1 MASSDTQR
9 WRHIFAVFEQVLDAP
24 AAARDTLLDRLCA
37 GDDALRHEVT
47 ALLAADDTAPRFEAG
62 VAAARRAA
70 AVSWSDGG
78 DRPRVQ
84 AGDIVGPWRV
94 LRELGAGG
102 MGVVWLAERADGQ
115 FEQRVALKLI
125 RRGLDSEAVHRRF
138 LRERQI
144 LARLQHPHIAH
155 LVDGGI
161 TPDGG
166 PYFAMEYVE
175 GLPLLQ
181 YCHAHAAGLE
191 GRIRVFLDICTAV
204 QFAHENN
211 VVHRDLKPSNVL
223 VTREAGVKLLDF
235 GIAKLCGDLGEND
248 TITKLQVEQPMT
260 PAYAAPE
267 QLRGGDV
274 TPASDVYALGCV
286 LYELLT
292 GRHTRDF
299 KHAIGAR
306 AVLDVVEAEDP
317 IEPSRL
323 PADTAPVPPRQLRGN
338 IDMIV
343 LTALRREPERRY
355 ASVAAFAAD
364 LRNHLAGNAIA
375 ARREQLA
382 HRAAVFVRRHRAGS
396 AAALAVVLT
405 VVALVAVVW
414 LTHAFTPALPE
425 NAALAIVDFHNL
437 SPGKDA
443 DWIAPALTEM
453 LGIELSNGA
462 RMHVLPDELV
472 RSARRDLAAPAAS
485 GYGAQSLATLRKRIG
500 TDYVLSGSYQV
511 SDGAGD
517 NRLRIDLALQDARN
531 GAALAVVSESGAL
544 SAMTGLVKH
553 ASAALRERAGY
564 PVLGPDEAQQ
574 TDEARPP
581 STEVARAMGT
591 ALEALHKFD
600 AARAKD
606 ELLNIVA
613 ASPGYAP
620 AYLYLAQAWQQ
631 LGYDAKA
638 LASAQQA
645 AAYSAGLPAGMRTRI
660 AHEVAV
666 QKADWEQAIALDRQ
680 SLDAEASNA
689 ELHFALVDDLIR
701 AGKWAD
707 VDAALERLRRLPGNA
722 DDPRVDLRAAGAAQ
736 GRSDPQRQLR
746 FATQALDKALARDE
760 PALAAKAK
768 YSIAQATAAL
778 GHLADAQRLFGEAVI
793 EFQHAANPHG
803 EANAHLE
810 LANIADRSNAPQTA
824 RAQYEAARA
833 IYQRIGDSVGLEAI
847 YRSLMLVL
855 LHAGDRDGAEAAAR
869 RALQIRRET
878 GNSVGEGRIVNS
890 LAYIQLDESASDAV
904 LQQFRDALAMNERDG
919 AQSAIVYTLKNTSEA
934 LRLRGELDAAQATC
948 VRALATAQKL
958 TYPTLRMIA
967 GQQCAAV
974 ALTRGEIARARTLYA
989 DAASVAVEIA
999 DTRMQADI
1007 ETSLAAIDLADGAYA
1022 QARARLVTAIERI
1035 APSETIAIEALAQ
1048 SLLART
1054 LLALGDAPGSER
1066 SASRARAL
1074 RSRMSGRL
1082 EAFGV
1087 DVALEQLRGERGER
1101 EPAIAALR
1109 ELSRDAEQRHW
1120 PANALEARLA
1130 MLPLL
1135 DAAGDANAAATLR
1148 RALAADAKKGGYG
1161 WVGARLTAHRAN

>member
-9 WRHIFAVFEQVLDAP
+9 WRHIFDVFEQVLDAP
-24 AAARDTLLDRLCA
+24 APARDTLLDRLCT
-37 GDDALRHEVT
+37 GDDELRHEVT

-62 VAAARRAA
+62 IVAARRAA
-70 AVSWSDGG
+70 AVSWSGDG
-78 DRPRVQ
+78 DHPRVLS
-84 AGDIVGPWRV
+84 GDIVGPWRV

-181 YCHAHAAGLE
+181 YCHEHAVGLE
-191 GRIRVFLDICTAV
+191 GRIRVFLDICAAV
-204 QFAHENN
+204 QFAHEHH

-223 VTREAGVKLLDF
+223 VTREGGVKLLDF
-235 GIAKLCGDLGEND
+235 GIAKLCGDVAEGD

-267 QLRGGDV
+267 QLHGGEV
-274 TPASDVYALGCV
+274 TPATDVYALGCM

-299 KHAIGAR
+299 KHAIGPR
-306 AVLDVVEAEDP
+306 EVLSVVEDEDP
-317 IEPSRL
+317 LAPSRV
-323 PADTAPVPPRQLRGN
+323 PEDTAPVPPRQLRGN

-382 HRAAVFVRRHRAGS
+382 HRVAVFVRRHRAGS

-405 VVALVAVVW
+405 VAAIVMMGW

-437 SPGKDA
+437 SAGKDA

-453 LGIELSNGA
+453 LDIELANGA
-462 RMHVLPDELV
+462 HMHVLPDELV
-472 RSARRDLAAPAAS
+472 RSARRDLASPAAT
-485 GYGAQSLATLRKRIG
+485 GYGAQTLATLRKRIG

-511 SDGAGD
+511 SGASGD

-531 GAALAVVSESGAL
+531 GAALATVTESGAL
-544 SAMTGLVKH
+544 SGLTELVKH
-553 ASAALRERAGY
+553 ASAVLREQAGY
-564 PVLGPDEAQQ
+564 PVLAPDEAQQ

-581 STEVARAMGT
+581 SIEVARAMGT
-591 ALEALHKFD
+591 ALEALHKFE

-613 ASPGYAP
+613 TSPGYAP
-620 AYLYLAQAWQQ
+620 AYLYLAQAWKQ
-631 LGYDAKA
+631 LGYDSKA

-645 AAYSAGLPAGMRTRI
+645 AAYSAGLPAEMRRRI

-666 QKADWEQAIALDRQ
+666 QKADWEHAIALDRQ
-680 SLDAEASNA
+680 SLDTDATNA

-707 VDAALERLRRLPGNA
+707 VEAALERLRRLPDSA

-746 FATQALDKALARDE
+746 FAAQALDKALARDE

-778 GHLADAQRLFGEAVI
+778 GHLADAQRLFGEAVV
-793 EFQHAANPHG
+793 EFKHSANPQG

-824 RAQYEAARA
+824 RTEYEEARK

-855 LHAGDRDGAEAAAR
+855 LHAGDRDAADAAAR
-869 RALQIRRET
+869 HALQIRRET

-890 LAYIQLDESASDAV
+890 LAYIQLDESASDEV
-904 LQQFRDALAMNERDG
+904 MHQFRDALAMNERDG

-934 LRLRGELDAAQATC
+934 LRLRGELDQALATC
-948 VRALATAQKL
+948 ASALATAQKL
-958 TYPTLRMIA
+958 TYPTLRIVA

-974 ALTRGEIARARTLYA
+974 ALTRGDVARARTLYA
-989 DAASVAVEIA
+989 DALSVAGEIN

-1007 ETSLAAIDLADGAYA
+1007 ETALAAIDLADAAYA
-1022 QARARLVTAIERI
+1022 QARRRLDTAIERI

-1054 LLALGDAPGSER
+1054 LLALGDAAGSER
-1066 SASRARAL
+1066 AATRARAL

-1082 EAFGV
+1082 EAF
-1087 DVALEQLRGERGER
+1087 DIDLALEQLRGELGER
-1101 EPAIAALR
+1101 APAVAALR
-1109 ELSRDAEQRHW
+1109 ELARDAEQRRW
-1120 PANALEARLA
+1120 PANAIEARLA

-1135 DAAGDANAAATLR
+1135 DAAGDAKAAATLR
-1148 RALAADAKKGGYG
+1148 RELSADAKKDGYG
-1161 WVGARLTAHRAN
+1161 WVGARLHARRPN